1 MIREYTVFVTVLRQ
15 VGLSVLLLPFA
26 CQYQQLSISL
36 CPGAALWQC
45 DDVTK
50 RLDFCDIAGR
60 ALLLFV
66 GSVELGRVDSVA
78 KTVNKMDTA
87 AEAVYVSC
95 SRIYANS
102 NCQCSDTEVSRCS

>member
-1 MIREYTVFVTVLRQ
+1 VLRQ
-15 VGLSVLLLPFA
+15 VELSELLLPFA

-36 CPGAALWQC
+36 YPGAGRWQC

-60 ALLLFV
+60 ALLLLFV
-66 GSVELGRVDSVA
+66 GSVELVRVDSVA
-78 KTVNKMDTA
+78 KTVNNMDTA
-87 AEAVYVSC
+87 AEAVYVSS

-102 NCQCSDTEVSRCS
+102 ICQCSDTEVSRCS